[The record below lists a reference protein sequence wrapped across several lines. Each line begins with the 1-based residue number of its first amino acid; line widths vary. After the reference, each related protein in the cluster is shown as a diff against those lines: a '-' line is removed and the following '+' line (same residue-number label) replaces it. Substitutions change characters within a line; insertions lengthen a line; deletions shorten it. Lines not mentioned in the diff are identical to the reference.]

1 MNSLQF
7 YAVASPIVALA
18 LVGGLGLVLFRR
30 DVAAFNRSLSRNHA
44 SAANS
49 AAAEEMLA
57 TSLINR
63 PAPSAADDVALSVNI
78 AMAPMIERLIGTL
91 DEGPNRSTTAAMANL
106 AEAVQGLVGH
116 MRVEQQMI
124 REWADG
130 QGDQNR
136 EIKRLLE
143 RIALTREE
151 SSRIR

>member
-1 MNSLQF
+1 MSALQF
-7 YAVASPIVALA
+7 YSVILPIVALA
-18 LVGGLGLVLFRR
+18 LVGGLGFILFRR
-30 DVAAFNRSLSRNHA
+30 DVAAFNRSPLRNDA

-49 AAAEEMLA
+49 ATDEEMLA
-57 TSLINR
+57 TPLINR
-63 PAPSAADDVALSVNI
+63 PALSAADDVALSVNI
-78 AMAPMIERLIGTL
+78 AMAPMIERLIKTL
-91 DEGPNRSTTAAMANL
+91 EEGSNRNTTAATANL
-106 AEAVQGLVGH
+106 AEAIQGLVGH

-151 SSRIR
+151 LSRIR

>member
-1 MNSLQF
+1 MSALQF
-7 YAVASPIVALA
+7 YSVVLPIVALA
-18 LVGGLGLVLFRR
+18 LVGGLGFVLFRR
-30 DVAAFNRSLSRNHA
+30 DVAAFNRSLPRNDA

-49 AAAEEMLA
+49 ATAEEMLA

-63 PAPSAADDVALSVNI
+63 PALSAADDVALSVNI
-78 AMAPMIERLIGTL
+78 AMAPMIERLIKTL
-91 DEGPNRSTTAAMANL
+91 EEGSNRSTTAAMANL
-106 AEAVQGLVGH
+106 AEAIQGLVGH

-151 SSRIR
+151 LSRIR